1 MEDFSNYKM
10 PSMFVAFPYCTWKC
24 DKECGL
30 QVCQNSAL
38 ANSPNMDVDVD
49 VVVKKYLDNPITRA
63 VVCGGLEPFDSWLDL
78 LQFVT
83 KLREQTK
90 DDIVV
95 YTGYNMAEIA
105 DKIDVLKE
113 YDNIIVKFGR
123 YKPRQE
129 SRYDDVLGVFL
140 ASDNQYAEVISNR
153 GN

>member
-123 YKPRQE
+123 YKPHQE
-129 SRYDDVLGVFL
+129 NRYDDVLGVYL
-140 ASDNQYAEVISNR
+140 ASGNQYAEVISNR

>member
-1 MEDFSNYKM
+1 MEDFSNYKT

-24 DKECGL
+24 DKEYGL
-30 QVCQNSAL
+30 RVCQNSAL
-38 ANSPNMDVDVD
+38 ANLPNVDVDVD
-49 VVVKKYLDNPITRA
+49 VVVKKYLDNPITKA

-78 LQFVT
+78 LQLVT

-105 DKIDVLKE
+105 DKIDVLKH
-113 YDNIIVKFGR
+113 YNNIIVKFGR
-123 YKPRQE
+123 YKPNQKGH
-129 SRYDDVLGVFL
+129 YDDVLGVFL
-140 ASDNQYAEVISNR
+140 ASDNQYAEVISEY